1 MLESQDLRH
10 IARMEVTL
18 SESGGRAGR
27 GEQGAHMYL
36 EKNPQGV
43 LIVFLLL
50 CYFFFWEHCD
60 KVFQISFLMRKYVV
74 YLE

>member
-1 MLESQDLRH
+1 MLESQDLQQITRV
-10 IARMEVTL
+10 EGTL

-27 GEQGAHMYL
+27 EEQGAHMYL

-50 CYFFFWEHCD
+50 A
-60 KVFQISFLMRKYVV
+60 IFLGT
-74 YLE
+74 L